1 MPACIPLIEAAGFD
15 RSRFDVTGFAG
26 LGRLGIDRIFPRTC
40 DDPTVLAVLLLASD
54 HA

>member
-1 MPACIPLIEAAGFD
+1 MPACIPLIEAASFD

-26 LGRLGIDRIFPRTC
+26 LERLGIDRIFPRTC